1 MSKIQQLIVL
11 DLSEIDK
18 KLTELANTEIKSD
31 NHKASLLIQIMVYE
45 KIKQQSKPLE
55 PIVSDAWDAAR
66 TVIPS
71 EINEAAGMSIVPEP
85 FKNNKQEY
93 LKTFNL

>member
-1 MSKIQQLIVL
+1 MSKIQNLIVL
-11 DLSEIDK
+11 DKSEIDK

-55 PIVSDAWDAAR
+55 PIVSDAFDAGADSL
-66 TVIPS
+66 T
-71 EINEAAGMSIVPEP
+71 SILIEGKYETEKYIAV
-85 FKNNKQEY
+85 KQEY
-93 LKTFNL
+93 LTKNF

>member
-18 KLTELANTEIKSD
+18 KLTELANTEVKSD

-55 PIVSDAWDAAR
+55 PIVSEAFR
-66 TVIPS
+66 HGSNVPS
-71 EINEAAGMSIVPEP
+71 FEDDSITESNERYEQL
-85 FKNNKQEY
+85 KQHY

>member
-1 MSKIQQLIVL
+1 MSNISQLIVL

-45 KIKQQSKPLE
+45 SIKKQSKPLE
-55 PIVSDAWDAAR
+55 PIVSSAFDAGAERGFEEKNLNSQHHKDI
-66 TVIPS
+66 TVPTL
-71 EINEAAGMSIVPEP
+71 
-85 FKNNKQEY
+85 QEY